1 MAESTLSARALDTLL
16 GEWRGGSS
24 AYQALA
30 ERVRLLILDG
40 RIPVDTR
47 LPAERDLAERL
58 GLSRTTVTAAYREL
72 REHGLVL
79 SVRGSGSVARLP
91 GIPATLPAPPDAE
104 YIDFSKAAPPAL
116 PWLHDVA
123 RAALDDLPAQLADS
137 GFDPIG
143 TPALRAAIADRY
155 TARGLPTTPEQIMV
169 TIGAQHAIALLSRAL
184 VGRGDRAL
192 IEAPTYP
199 HAYEALRAAGARL
212 VQVSVTPAGAA
223 SPQTD
228 RLDDGRFVSDT
239 FDTEPFG
246 TDPHDLGD
254 EVEAMTRAIRHS
266 NPVAAYLMPDF
277 QNPTG
282 RSMSVATRERVLD
295 AAARQGTVV
304 IADETI
310 AELDID
316 RGTSYLPLA
325 AYGDAVMVGSVGKT
339 VWGGLR
345 VGWIRADRPLIR
357 RLLAVRSPGDLG
369 TPIIEQLIVAR
380 LLERMDDILDLRRE
394 QLRTGRARL
403 EGLLAEAFPDW
414 HVPHV
419 DGGIVTW
426 VGLGAPV
433 SSQLALAARAQGL
446 IIAAGPRFGIDGAFE
461 RFLRLPF
468 CYPAETTDAAV
479 QALARA
485 WRSLSRT
492 PVPEQSLL
500 TSVV

>member
-1 MAESTLSARALDTLL
+1 MAESTLGARALDNLL
-16 GEWRGGSS
+16 GDWRSGAGS
-24 AYQALA
+24 AYHALA
-30 ERVRLLILDG
+30 ERIRLLVLDG

-58 GLSRTTVTAAYREL
+58 GLSRTTVTAAYRHL
-72 REHGLVL
+72 REQGLVL

-91 GIPATLPAPPDAE
+91 GAPTMLPPAPAAD
-104 YIDFSKAAPPAL
+104 YIDFSKAAPTAL
-116 PWLHDVA
+116 PWLPDLA
-123 RAALDDLPAQLADS
+123 RQAVDDLPEHLGDA

-184 VGRGDRAL
+184 IGRGDRAI

-212 VQVSVTPAGAA
+212 VPVGVAPRDDVD
-223 SPQTD
+223 P
-228 RLDDGRFVSDT
+228 DGRA
-239 FDTEPFG
+239 
-246 TDPHDLGD
+246 
-254 EVEAMTRAIRHS
+254 EAEALVRAIGHS

-282 RSMSVATRERVLD
+282 RSMSAETRERVLD
-295 AAARQGTVV
+295 AAARQGTVIV
-304 IADETI
+304 ADETTG
-310 AELDID
+310 ELDID
-316 RGTSYLPLA
+316 RPESLLPMA
-325 AYGDAVMVGSVGKT
+325 AYGPAIMVGSVGKT
-339 VWGGLR
+339 VWGGVR

-369 TPIIEQLIVAR
+369 TPIIEQLLVTRA
-380 LLERMDDILDLRRE
+380 LPHMDDILDLRRE
-394 QLRTGRARL
+394 QLRAGRDRL
-403 EGLLAEAFPDW
+403 EALLAQAFPEW
-414 HVPHV
+414 QVPHV

-426 VGLGAPV
+426 VGLGAAV
-433 SSQLALAARAQGL
+433 SSQLALAARSQGL

-461 RFLRLPF
+461 RFLRLPI

-485 WRSLSRT
+485 WRSLSGAA
-492 PVPEQSLL
+492 PVPDQSLL
-500 TSVV
+500 ASVI

>member
-1 MAESTLSARALDTLL
+1 MAESTLSARALETLL
-16 GEWRGGSS
+16 GEWRGGGS

-40 RIPVDTR
+40 RVPVDTR

-58 GLSRTTVTAAYREL
+58 GLSRTTVTAAYRHL
-72 REHGLVL
+72 REHGLVQSL
-79 SVRGSGSVARLP
+79 RGSGSVARLP
-91 GIPATLPAPPDAE
+91 GAPSTLPAPPAAE
-104 YIDFSKAAPPAL
+104 YVDFSKAAPPAL
-116 PWLHDVA
+116 PWLPDVA
-123 RAALDDLPAQLADS
+123 RLAIDDLPGHLGDP

-155 TARGLPTTPEQIMV
+155 TERGLPTSAEEIMV

-184 VGRGDRAL
+184 VGRGDRAM

-212 VQVSVTPAGAA
+212 VPVAVA
-223 SPQTD
+223 
-228 RLDDGRFVSDT
+228 
-239 FDTEPFG
+239 
-246 TDPHDLGD
+246 PHDAGSGSPGGFGDGD
-254 EVEAMTRAIRHS
+254 ETGAMTLAIRHS

-282 RSMSVATRERVLD
+282 RSLSVDARERVLD

-304 IADETI
+304 IADETT

-316 RGTSYLPLA
+316 RGASLLPLA
-325 AYGDAVMVGSVGKT
+325 AYGPAIMVGSVGKT
-339 VWGGLR
+339 VWGGVR

-369 TPIIEQLIVAR
+369 TPIIEQLLVTR
-380 LLERMDDILDLRRE
+380 LFEHMDDILDLRRE
-394 QLRTGRARL
+394 QLRAGRDRL
-403 EGLLAEAFPDW
+403 ESLLAEAFPAW

-433 SSQLALAARAQGL
+433 SSQLALAARSHGL

-461 RFLRLPF
+461 RFLRLPI

-485 WRSLSRT
+485 WTSLSRT
-492 PVPEQSLL
+492 PVPDQGLL

>member
-1 MAESTLSARALDTLL
+1 MAESTLGARALDNLL
-16 GEWRGGSS
+16 GDWRSGAGS
-24 AYQALA
+24 AYHALA
-30 ERVRLLILDG
+30 ERIRLLVLDG

-58 GLSRTTVTAAYREL
+58 GLSRTTVTAAYRHL
-72 REHGLVL
+72 REQGLVL

-91 GIPATLPAPPDAE
+91 GAPTMLPPAPAAD
-104 YIDFSKAAPPAL
+104 YIDFSKAAPTAL
-116 PWLHDVA
+116 PWLPDLA
-123 RAALDDLPAQLADS
+123 RQAVDDLPEHLGDA

-184 VGRGDRAL
+184 IGRGDRAI

-212 VQVSVTPAGAA
+212 VPVGVAPRDDVD
-223 SPQTD
+223 P
-228 RLDDGRFVSDT
+228 DGRA
-239 FDTEPFG
+239 
-246 TDPHDLGD
+246 
-254 EVEAMTRAIRHS
+254 EAEALVRAIGHS

-282 RSMSVATRERVLD
+282 RSMSAETRERVLD
-295 AAARQGTVV
+295 AAARQGTVIV
-304 IADETI
+304 ADETTG
-310 AELDID
+310 ELDID
-316 RGTSYLPLA
+316 RPESLLPMA
-325 AYGDAVMVGSVGKT
+325 AYGPAIMVGSVGKT
-339 VWGGLR
+339 VWGGVR

-369 TPIIEQLIVAR
+369 TPIIEQLLVTRA
-380 LLERMDDILDLRRE
+380 LPHMDDILDLRRE
-394 QLRTGRARL
+394 QLRAGRDRL
-403 EGLLAEAFPDW
+403 EALLAQAFPEW
-414 HVPHV
+414 QVPHV

-426 VGLGAPV
+426 VGLGAAV
-433 SSQLALAARAQGL
+433 SSQLALAARSQGL

-461 RFLRLPF
+461 RFLRLPI

-485 WRSLSRT
+485 WRSLSGAAPCPIRASS
-492 PVPEQSLL
+492 PR
-500 TSVV
+500 